1 MLMVKSQRPQI
12 ASTGGTPVSR
22 WKRVPLVSVVPLI
35 VLASPLCVAAA
46 EPPAHELPASA
57 LVDHDAA
64 WPGVVLIC
72 VFGLLLMAALVGPL
86 VRANQFED
94 EPDGESSS
102 E

>member
-1 MLMVKSQRPQI
+1 LMVKSRPPQI

-22 WKRVPLVSVVPLI
+22 WRRLASISVVPLI
-35 VLASPLCVAAA
+35 VLASPLHAAAA
-46 EPPAHELPASA
+46 EPPAHELPTSG
-57 LVDHDAA
+57 LIDHDVA

-94 EPDGESSS
+94 EPDGEGPG

>member
-1 MLMVKSQRPQI
+1 MVS
-12 ASTGGTPVSR
+12 
-22 WKRVPLVSVVPLI
+22 
-35 VLASPLCVAAA
+35 ASPLHVVAA
-46 EPPAHELPASA
+46 EPPAHELPTST
-57 LVDHDAA
+57 LVDHDVA

-94 EPDGESSS
+94 EPDGEHSG